1 MPKFDYDLFV
11 VGAGSGGVRAA
22 RTSAAYGARV
32 AIAEDRFL
40 GGTCVNA
47 GCIPKKLFFYAAHF
61 ADDFNTAEGY
71 GWNIDKP
78 GFNWQTLINNK
89 NNEIERLNR
98 VYQKILDDA
107 GVITI
112 RGRATLSGP
121 HSVRINDEVLSAEK
135 ILIATGG
142 WPDIPEVAGREYAIS
157 SNEAFHLKAL
167 PEKIIVVGGGY
178 IAVEFAGIFHGL
190 GVDTSLLYRGPLFL
204 RGFDPELREFL
215 AAEMKRHGVN
225 VQFNANIANIQKNRQ
240 ALTAT
245 LEDGTTMEAGRI
257 MYATGRKPN
266 TAGLGLEDAGV
277 ALDDNGAIKVDR
289 NYRTNIASVYA
300 IGDVTNRINLTPV
313 ALAEGMILANALFN
327 NGRDTVDYSNV
338 PTCIFSQPNLASVG
352 LTEEQA
358 RAQQLDI
365 AVYKSI
371 FTPMKSS
378 LSNHG
383 EKVFIKLIVAK
394 DGDRVIG
401 AHMIGPEAGEIIQGI
416 SIAIK
421 AGATKA
427 AFDATIGVH
436 PTIAEEFVSLRQ
448 AVDDE

>member
-22 RTSAAYGARV
+22 RMSAAYGARV

-47 GCIPKKLFFYAAHF
+47 GCIPKKLFVYAARF
-61 ADDFNTAEGY
+61 ADDFNTAEAY

-107 GVITI
+107 GVTTI
-112 RGRATLSGP
+112 RGRATLSDP
-121 HSVRINDEVLSAEK
+121 HSVRVNDQVLTAEK

-142 WPDIPEVAGREYAIS
+142 RPSIPDLAGGEYAIS
-157 SNEAFHLKAL
+157 SNEAFHLRAL

-190 GVDTSLLYRGPLFL
+190 GVATSLLYRGPLFL
-204 RGFDPELREFL
+204 RGFDPEPREFL
-215 AAEMKRHGVN
+215 AAAMKRHGVN
-225 VQFNANIANIQKNRQ
+225 VQFNASIASIRKNRRT
-240 ALTAT
+240 LTAT

-266 TAGLGLEDAGV
+266 TASQGLENAGV
-277 ALDDNGAIKVDR
+277 GLDDNGAIKVDR
-289 NYRTNIASVYA
+289 NYRTNSASVYA

-313 ALAEGMILANALFN
+313 ERAEGMSLANALFN

-358 RAQQLDI
+358 RAQYADI

-378 LSNHG
+378 LSNRD
-383 EKVFIKLIVAK
+383 EKVFIKLIVDK
-394 DGDRVIG
+394 HSDRVIG
-401 AHMIGPEAGEIIQGI
+401 AHMVGSEAGEIIQGI

-427 AFDATIGVH
+427 VFDATIGVH
-436 PTIAEEFVSLRQ
+436 PTIAEEFVTLRR

>member
-1 MPKFDYDLFV
+1 
-11 VGAGSGGVRAA
+11 
-22 RTSAAYGARV
+22 
-32 AIAEDRFL
+32 
-40 GGTCVNA
+40 
-47 GCIPKKLFFYAAHF
+47 
-61 ADDFNTAEGY
+61 
-71 GWNIDKP
+71 
-78 GFNWQTLINNK
+78 
-89 NNEIERLNR
+89 
-98 VYQKILDDA
+98 
-107 GVITI
+107 
-112 RGRATLSGP
+112 
-121 HSVRINDEVLSAEK
+121 
-135 ILIATGG
+135 
-142 WPDIPEVAGREYAIS
+142 
-157 SNEAFHLKAL
+157 
-167 PEKIIVVGGGY
+167 
-178 IAVEFAGIFHGL
+178 
-190 GVDTSLLYRGPLFL
+190 
-204 RGFDPELREFL
+204 
-215 AAEMKRHGVN
+215 MKRHGVN
-225 VQFNANIANIQKNRQ
+225 VQFNANIANIQNNRQ

-338 PTCIFSQPNLASVG
+338 PTCIFSQPNLASAG

-401 AHMIGPEAGEIIQGI
+401 AHMIGPGGWRDHPGDQHCDKSGRHQGRI
-416 SIAIK
+416 
-421 AGATKA
+421 
-427 AFDATIGVH
+427 
-436 PTIAEEFVSLRQ
+436 
-448 AVDDE
+448 